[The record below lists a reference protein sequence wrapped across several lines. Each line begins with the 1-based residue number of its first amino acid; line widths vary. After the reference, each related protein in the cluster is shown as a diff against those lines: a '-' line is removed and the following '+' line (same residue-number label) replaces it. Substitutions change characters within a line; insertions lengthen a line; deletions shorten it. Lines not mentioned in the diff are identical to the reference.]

1 MSKSYYYR
9 NSKQKQKKRVTT
21 KAPDGPR
28 LLSEEI
34 RSTYFLLL
42 ATITCMLVASVLG
55 YLYISSQKAAKGYL
69 LKQLQ
74 IEYEDLT
81 VESKTLDSELLE
93 VMSIT
98 NLSKEEPVTDM
109 EKPGSEE
116 FSFVDNDTAVAQK
129 SE

>member
-1 MSKSYYYR
+1 
-9 NSKQKQKKRVTT
+9 
-21 KAPDGPR
+21 
-28 LLSEEI
+28 
-34 RSTYFLLL
+34 
-42 ATITCMLVASVLG
+42 MLVASVLG

-98 NLSKEEPVTDM
+98 NINKEEPVTNM
-109 EKPGSEE
+109 EQPDSEE
-116 FSFVDNDTAVAQK
+116 FSFIDDDTAVATTSMI

>member
-1 MSKSYYYR
+1 MSKNYYYR
-9 NSKQKQKKRVTT
+9 NSKRKKKRT
-21 KAPDGPR
+21 KKKPQTRPR

-42 ATITCMLVASVLG
+42 GTITCMLIASILG
-55 YLYISSQKAAKGYL
+55 YLYISSQKSAKGYL

-81 VESKTLDSELLE
+81 AESKELDTQLLE

-98 NLSKEEPVTDM
+98 NIDNEEPVEGM
-109 EKPGSEE
+109 ERPEDEE
-116 FSFVDNDTAVAQK
+116 FSFIGDESEYAQN
-129 SE
+129 

>member
-1 MSKSYYYR
+1 
-9 NSKQKQKKRVTT
+9 
-21 KAPDGPR
+21 
-28 LLSEEI
+28 
-34 RSTYFLLL
+34 
-42 ATITCMLVASVLG
+42 MLVASVLG

-98 NLSKEEPVTDM
+98 NINETEPVANM
-109 EKPGSEE
+109 EQPDSEE
-116 FSFVDNDTAVAQK
+116 FSFINNNAAVAQ
-129 SE
+129 SNE